1 MGVKSEPLTEQDSTQ
16 MLAHSHSQY
25 QPHHLTEHNMDQN
38 QPLDLSL
45 KPRLAASDLSMAVT
59 PLNLKISHLN
69 DRSSESPNS
78 SGSSS
83 FSISPRQDDSADMMT
98 SDDSSSDEVRDM
110 VSRSQSHH
118 TKKWMEEYLRQSSRH
133 DQYSPDFP
141 PDYTPLIDVTN
152 LAHRIELLKRSESLS
167 LCDNYISYPGPP
179 PPPRHNQ

>member
-1 MGVKSEPLTEQDSTQ
+1 
-16 MLAHSHSQY
+16 
-25 QPHHLTEHNMDQN
+25 MDQN

-45 KPRLAASDLSMAVT
+45 KPRLAASDLSLPVT

-98 SDDSSSDEVRDM
+98 SDDSSSDDARD

-118 TKKWMEEYLRQSSRH
+118 PRPVTINTILVCL
-133 DQYSPDFP
+133 SP
-141 PDYTPLIDVTN
+141 TSITLIIITN
-152 LAHRIELLKRSESLS
+152 NQLTTTTTTAAATADNSLTS
-167 LCDNYISYPGPP
+167 
-179 PPPRHNQ
+179 